1 MYAKVENNQIVRA
14 NSNLGA
20 FGLSPET
27 TVAQREAQGVYEII
41 YDNSN
46 LKDTRYYLNG
56 AESIVFANNAV
67 TASYGTATG
76 KNVDDTLWTQQD
88 SDDGDLPSDKEVGD
102 VKVPGLKT
110 IFKNE
115 VKAQAKSLLSPTDW
129 YVIKAS
135 EDSTYTIPSNISTY
149 RAAIRTK
156 SNDMETAINGAADAA
171 AMETLYTYTNTGT
184 EESPVYTRPLGEW
197 PELS

>member
-1 MYAKVENNQIVRA
+1 MYAKVENNQIVKA
-14 NSNLGA
+14 NSNLGV

-41 YDNSN
+41 YDNTN
-46 LKDTRYYLNG
+46 LKDTRYYWNG

-67 TASYGTATG
+67 TASYAPATG
-76 KNVDDTLWTQQD
+76 KDVADQDAVD
-88 SDDGDLPSDKEVGD
+88 SDGNNVLDDDGNQVII
-102 VKVPGLKT
+102 PGLKT

-115 VKAQAKSLLSPTDW
+115 VKAQAKGLLSSSDW
-129 YVIKAS
+129 YIIRKA
-135 EDSTYTIPSNISTY
+135 EDAESTIPSNIATY

-156 SNDMETAINGAADAA
+156 SNEMETAIDGAADAA
-171 AMETLYTYTNTGT
+171 AMQTLYTYTNTGT
-184 EESPVYTRPLGEW
+184 EENPVYTRPLGEW

>member
-1 MYAKVENNQIVRA
+1 MYAKVENNQIVKA
-14 NSNLGA
+14 NSNLGV

-41 YDNSN
+41 YDNTN
-46 LKDTRYYLNG
+46 LKDSRYYWNG

-67 TASYGTATG
+67 TASYAPATG
-76 KNVDDTLWTQQD
+76 KDVEDKDAVD
-88 SDDGDLPSDKEVGD
+88 SDGNNVLDDDGNQVII
-102 VKVPGLKT
+102 PGLKT

-115 VKAQAKSLLSPTDW
+115 VKAQAKSLLSPSDW
-129 YVIKAS
+129 YIIRKA
-135 EDSTYTIPSNISTY
+135 EDAESTIPSNIATY

-156 SNDMETAINGAADAA
+156 SNEMETAIDGAADAA
-171 AMETLYTYTNTGT
+171 AMQTLYTYTNTGT
-184 EESPVYTRPLGEW
+184 EEDPVYTRPLGEW

>member
-1 MYAKVENNQIVRA
+1 MYAKVENNQIVKA
-14 NSNLGA
+14 NSNLGV

-27 TVAQREAQGVYEII
+27 TVAEREAQGVYEII
-41 YDNSN
+41 YDNTN
-46 LKDTRYYLNG
+46 LKDSRYYWNG

-67 TASYGTATG
+67 TASYAPATG
-76 KNVDDTLWTQQD
+76 KDVEDKDAVD
-88 SDDGDLPSDKEVGD
+88 SDGNNVLDDDGNQVII
-102 VKVPGLKT
+102 PGLKT

-115 VKAQAKSLLSPTDW
+115 VKAQAKSLLSPSDW
-129 YVIKAS
+129 YIIRKA
-135 EDSTYTIPSNISTY
+135 EDAESTIPSNIATY

-156 SNDMETAINGAADAA
+156 SNEMETAIDGAADAA
-171 AMETLYTYTNTGT
+171 AMQTLYTYTNTGT